1 MQEKKN
7 IQGRKEKCEKNTYQN
22 LKVDAHTS
30 YVLSLAQTSKGEIS
44 SRRASL
50 KLKANKQV
58 VKQWNRC
65 LVPKPRH
72 GGK

>member
-7 IQGRKEKCEKNTYQN
+7 IQGRKEKCKKNSYQN
-22 LKVDAHTS
+22 LKVDAHAS
-30 YVLSLAQTSKGEIS
+30 YVLFLAQTGKGEIS
-44 SRRASL
+44 SQRASL

-58 VKQWNRC
+58 LEHWNRC